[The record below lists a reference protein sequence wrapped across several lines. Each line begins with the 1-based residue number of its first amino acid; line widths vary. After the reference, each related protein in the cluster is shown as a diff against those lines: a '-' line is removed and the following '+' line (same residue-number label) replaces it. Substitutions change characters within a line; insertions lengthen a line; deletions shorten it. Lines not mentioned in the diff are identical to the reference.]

1 MIDTMVL
8 TLNHGMFT
16 ILDRNK
22 FTPSASGLY
31 DLTGGYGLGGR
42 ANMKC
47 TQNSTTNE
55 LKQGIYK
62 PRLTVTKRQNK
73 LGGYDIPLKIEFSA
87 PKMLFGNN
95 FDEMTDS
102 DFPKLLRKLN
112 TTLREQMDVYISED
126 TLANAPIS
134 SIHFSKNIALT
145 DYTLPYTY
153 IKQLTKVNINKK
165 LDTNQTDYRNEG
177 HSFKYRASS
186 FEIAFYD
193 KLKDLQQGIISEK
206 RAIENDNAL
215 QLGLFDQF
223 SKRKPFEVLRM
234 EVRLGKRQ
242 KLKQILSNVGLTIE
256 PTFKNLFSQEVAQKV
271 LLHYLTE
278 IENNYP
284 ALLNYYYDTPKQ
296 FFSDF
301 LISNPDK
308 KLTSALKYLGMR
320 VLLEDIGVREFRQ
333 LIGRYSSNAWY
344 TLNKDMKSLHRTTEK
359 SIFSLLN
366 DSVANYQ
373 PLKLVDFQQ

>member
-1 MIDTMVL
+1 
-8 TLNHGMFT
+8 
-16 ILDRNK
+16 
-22 FTPSASGLY
+22 
-31 DLTGGYGLGGR
+31 
-42 ANMKC
+42 
-47 TQNSTTNE
+47 
-55 LKQGIYK
+55 
-62 PRLTVTKRQNK
+62 
-73 LGGYDIPLKIEFSA
+73 
-87 PKMLFGNN
+87 
-95 FDEMTDS
+95 
-102 DFPKLLRKLN
+102 
-112 TTLREQMDVYISED
+112 
-126 TLANAPIS
+126 
-134 SIHFSKNIALT
+134 
-145 DYTLPYTY
+145 
-153 IKQLTKVNINKK
+153 
-165 LDTNQTDYRNEG
+165 
-177 HSFKYRASS
+177 
-186 FEIAFYD
+186 
-193 KLKDLQQGIISEK
+193 
-206 RAIENDNAL
+206 
-215 QLGLFDQF
+215 
-223 SKRKPFEVLRM
+223 M

-359 SIFSLLN
+359 ASFR
-366 DSVANYQ
+366 Y
-373 PLKLVDFQQ
+373 